1 MLTLREEKIIDQE
14 NVIGRNIRHLRLQK
28 SMGQTELIKQL
39 KLKNIARHVRDLKIQ
54 GILYLM
60 DMVFRL
66 RRKQ

>member
-1 MLTLREEKIIDQE
+1 
-14 NVIGRNIRHLRLQK
+14 
-28 SMGQTELIKQL
+28 MGQTELIKQL